1 MSNHRTNTRSWKV
14 DQRSTAG
21 PDEPQRQR
29 ESVSIKG
36 QTVIKFTSSEK
47 LRTNE
52 VDLSEIKFLE
62 LGLNS
67 KVPNT
72 PTKQVLRF
80 EWP

>member
-1 MSNHRTNTRSWKV
+1 M
-14 DQRSTAG
+14 
-21 PDEPQRQR
+21 
-29 ESVSIKG
+29 SIKG